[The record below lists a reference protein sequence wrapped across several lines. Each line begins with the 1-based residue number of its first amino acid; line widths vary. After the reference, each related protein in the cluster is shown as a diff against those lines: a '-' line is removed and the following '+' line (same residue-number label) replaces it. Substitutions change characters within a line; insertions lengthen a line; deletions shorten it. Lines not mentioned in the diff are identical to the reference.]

1 MGYKQ
6 AKGNILMKTYEEAK
20 AAVTQALKVF
30 KTSNAIIRP
39 HVILTGV
46 SGSGKTYLA
55 ETITREFGMPFL
67 EINGAQLTNEG
78 MSGNS
83 LSKALVPLKNLGN
96 GLNVVFID
104 EIDKLFVNGEDILAG
119 REVKMGVQNEL
130 LKIMEAKTTE
140 VIGDYGKYNQVE
152 VSNTLFIFAGAFNGE
167 ETVTYDR
174 LRDFGLRNE
183 FLGRLGL
190 LVHVP
195 RPTLEHIYNSLGS
208 NVVFNTYCRLYN
220 VEPKPVADYLMNIIS
235 QYHENNNI
243 GLRLINA
250 LCHQYFFN
258 NGNIPTE
265 VVESICLTKSNV
277 LIDFSDKDQKIINGS
292 MSFEHSS

>member
-1 MGYKQ
+1 MQ
-6 AKGNILMKTYEEAK
+6 TYEEAQR
-20 AAVTQALKVF
+20 AVTQAVDVF
-30 KTSNAIIRP
+30 INSGGIIRP
-39 HVILTGV
+39 HLLLTGV

-55 ETITREFGMPFL
+55 ETIAKSKGLPFL

-83 LSKALVPLKNLGN
+83 LSKALVPLKNTGN
-96 GLNVVFID
+96 TKNIVFID

-130 LKIMEAKTTE
+130 LKIMESRITE
-140 VIGDYGKYNQVE
+140 VIGDYGKYQQVD

-195 RPTLEHIYNSLGS
+195 RPTLDHIYNTLGS
-208 NVVFNTYCRLYN
+208 NIVFTTYAKLYN
-220 VEPKPVADYLMNIIS
+220 TDPKQVATYLMNIIAK
-235 QYHENNNI
+235 YHEQNNI
-243 GLRLINA
+243 GLRIINA
-250 LCHQYFFN
+250 LCHQYYFN
-258 NGNIPTE
+258 NGVIPDS
-265 VVESICLTKSNV
+265 VVESICLTKANV
-277 LIDFSDKDQKIINGS
+277 LIDFNQKEQKVISGS
-292 MSFEHSS
+292 MALDPSM

>member
-6 AKGNILMKTYEEAK
+6 AKGKTLMKTYEESK
-20 AAVTQALKVF
+20 AAVTQALDVF
-30 KTSNAIIRP
+30 RKSNGVIRP
-39 HVILTGV
+39 HILLTGV

-83 LSKALVPLKNLGN
+83 LSKALVPLKNWGN

-208 NVVFNTYCRLYN
+208 NTIFNTYCKLYN
-220 VEPKPVADYLMNIIS
+220 LEPKPVADYLMGIIS
-235 QYHENNNI
+235 KYHENNNI

-258 NGNIPTE
+258 RGNIPDE
-265 VVESICLTKSNV
+265 VVESICLTKANV
-277 LIDFSDKDQKIINGS
+277 LIDFSKKDQKIINGS
-292 MSFEHSS
+292 MSFEASN